1 MIRIKTPRQV
11 NFKDTFSTLL
21 LTIFISSCATLSHVD
36 KAQDEFNKGAEIENE
51 ALLNQSISLVSPP
64 RPSDYYYKR
73 AYAEVNEALANE
85 AKLKKLDIYVN
96 AATIKA
102 LCEWKLKNYDEAR
115 KTAKVATDYMSAKKM
130 TADDLPR
137 EYAVLHSMSA
147 LIGIEDMNEKQSN
160 FFKTSP
166 IESTAAITEY
176 KRLIHKDAG
185 IAGNIEKD
193 LEDLE
198 TVSSQISE
206 KHEVQTYLVM
216 SKLSAL
222 KVWSDALSS
231 IRTIMKKNGDFNGEN
246 QVLYDDERAS
256 LDAAKE
262 KYARA
267 LKDRV
272 GKEHSVYKHWD
283 FLLGFSTD

>member
-1 MIRIKTPRQV
+1 MIRINTPSIRNAQQY
-11 NFKDTFSTLL
+11 FTTLL
-21 LTIFISSCATLSHVD
+21 IILFFSSCSTLSHMD

-64 RPSDYYYKR
+64 RSSDYYYKR
-73 AYAEVNEALANE
+73 AYSEVNQALLKE
-85 AKLKKLDIYVN
+85 GKLKKLEIYVN

-102 LCEWKLKNYDEAR
+102 LCEWKLNNYDEAK
-115 KTAKVATDYMSAKKM
+115 KTAKVATDYMEAKNIS
-130 TADDLPR
+130 ADDLPR
-137 EYAVLHSMSA
+137 EFAVLHSMSA
-147 LIGIEDMNEKQSN
+147 LIGIEDMNEKQSS

-166 IESTAAITEY
+166 LTTEAALAEY
-176 KRLIHKDAG
+176 KKLIHKEAA

-198 TVSSQISE
+198 SVSGRIND

-222 KVWSDALSS
+222 KVWSDALNS
-231 IRTIMKKNGDFNGEN
+231 IRTTMKKNGNFDGNN
-246 QVLYDDERAS
+246 QDYYDAEKES

-262 KYARA
+262 KYAKVLR
-267 LKDRV
+267 DQV
-272 GKEHSVYKHWD
+272 GKDHSVYKHWD
-283 FLLGFSTD
+283 FLLGFQSN